1 MKKQTRKQKKKQ
13 KQKLLIKKAIKIIC
27 LIIAII
33 VIYNIVKGIT
43 KENESEELIQAF
55 AQNSKILETV
65 EKTQFAKVSRY
76 IVYGTHF
83 NIEGNLALPENTS
96 QIQNVE
102 VIAKNVAGE
111 EVKIES
117 EYTCNDNIIEF
128 TTLSKINTGL
138 DLESLQVTDYYIL
151 LKVIYSNEEEK
162 YYSLENNTEYGEIN
176 YYTLTRNNS
185 NNKIYI
191 NFSKAQDIP
200 FLGFNVTKTKLPKDV
215 YDVVIDPGHGGNDGG
230 AVSGNH
236 IEADIV
242 LDCALD
248 LKEKLE
254 DIGLKVLITR
264 DGTESSEEYTANNMY
279 DEDGRVTLAN
289 KSGAKILISL
299 HLNSNEA
306 KLSVGGVEVYAPTN
320 SNLNFAKTL
329 AKNIVDNANTN
340 YSQMETYKEEEG
352 VYVREIDIS
361 KRNNSVAYNSN
372 SYKGIFD
379 TVPYLYIIRETGGI
393 ATGAYVDGSTP
404 GYSENIYRNSNV
416 GVESYL
422 IELGYMNVRK
432 DLNNILQNSDLYVE
446 AIVKSVKE
454 FYGID

>member
-1 MKKQTRKQKKKQ
+1 MKKQTRKQKRKQ
-13 KQKLLIKKAIKIIC
+13 KQKILIKKSIRIII
-27 LIIAII
+27 LILAII
-33 VIYNIVKGIT
+33 VIYNIVKGISQ
-43 KENESEELIQAF
+43 ENEDEELIQAF

-65 EKTQFAKVSRY
+65 EKSQFAKVSRY

-83 NIEGNLALPENTS
+83 NIEGSINLPEDTVP
-96 QIQNVE
+96 IQNVE
-102 VIAKNVAGE
+102 VIAKNVSGE
-111 EVKIES
+111 EIVIDS
-117 EYTCNDNIIEF
+117 EYTYNNNIVEF
-128 TTLSKINTGL
+128 TTLDKINTGL
-138 DLESLQVTDYYIL
+138 NLENLQETDYYIL
-151 LKVIYSNEEEK
+151 LKISYSNEEEK
-162 YYSLENNTEYGEIN
+162 YYSLENDTEYGEID

-191 NFSKAQDIP
+191 NFSQAQDIP
-200 FLGFNVTKTKLPKDV
+200 FLGFNVTKSKLPENV
-215 YDVVIDPGHGGNDGG
+215 YDIVIDPGHGGNDGG

-254 DIGLKVLITR
+254 NMGLKVLITR
-264 DGTESSEEYTANNMY
+264 DGTESKEEYTVNNMY

-289 KSGAKILISL
+289 KSGAKLLISL

-306 KLSVGGVEVYAPTN
+306 DLSVGGTEVYAPTN
-320 SNLNFAKTL
+320 SNLDFAKTL
-329 AKNIVDNANTN
+329 ATNIVNTANTN
-340 YSQMETYKEEEG
+340 YSQMETYKEADG

-361 KRNNSVAYNSN
+361 KRASSVAYNSS

-379 TVPYLYIIRETGGI
+379 SIPYLYIIRETGGI

-404 GYSENIYRNSNV
+404 GYSENKYRNSNI

-422 IELGYMNVRK
+422 IELGYMNVIS
-432 DLNNILQNSDLYVE
+432 DLNNILRNSDLYVE
-446 AIVKSVKE
+446 AIANSVNE
-454 FYGID
+454 FYGIK

>member
-13 KQKLLIKKAIKIIC
+13 KQKILIKRAIKIIC
-27 LIIAII
+27 LLFAII
-33 VIYNIVKGIT
+33 IIYNIIKGIT

-65 EKTQFAKVSRY
+65 EKTPFAKVSRY

-83 NIEGNLALPENTS
+83 NIEGSLELPENTS

-102 VIAKNVAGE
+102 VIAKNLAGE
-111 EVKIES
+111 EVIIDS
-117 EYTCNDNIIEF
+117 EYTYNDNLIEF

-200 FLGFNVTKTKLPKDV
+200 FLGFNITKSKLPKDV

-230 AVSGNH
+230 AVSENH

-254 DIGLKVLITR
+254 NIGLKVLITR

-299 HLNSNEA
+299 HLNSNEV

-320 SNLNFAKTL
+320 SNLDFAKTL
-329 AKNIVDNANTN
+329 AENIVDNANTN

-393 ATGAYVDGSTP
+393 ATGAYVDGSSP